1 MIDRFKD
8 WIGKKKNINEP
19 ELVYDKNEFKEE
31 SENLLSYLM
40 DKIEIVVESTS
51 SNWLVVE
58 LIVKQDKS
66 EFSDLDRMIN
76 GYKIVSFKDV
86 KDDLIQYFNYI
97 NRKYILNKNI
107 TIINEDTFDVSS
119 YDISEL
125 NSISDLEFTSI
136 KFYIN

>member
-1 MIDRFKD
+1 MD
-8 WIGKKKNINEP
+8 INEP

-76 GYKIVSFKDV
+76 GYKIANFKDI

-107 TIINEDTFDVSS
+107 IIKNEDTFDVSS
-119 YDISEL
+119 HNISEL
-125 NSISDLEFTSI
+125 NSIGDLEFTSI

>member
-19 ELVYDKNEFKEE
+19 ELIYDKNEFKEE

-40 DKIEIVVESTS
+40 GKIEIVVRSTS

-76 GYKIVSFKDV
+76 GYKIANFKDV

-107 TIINEDTFDVSS
+107 IVCNEDTFDVFS

-125 NSISDLEFTSI
+125 NNIGDLEFTSI